1 MKTLSHFSL
10 LPLEIQFG
18 SQQSFLRTL
27 EQQAFPLPLLDRGR
41 AEHSTDGLVKHR
53 LKAALRER

>member
-1 MKTLSHFSL
+1 MVSFLS
-10 LPLEIQFG
+10 LEIQFG

-41 AEHSTDGLVKHR
+41 AEHGPDGLVKHR